1 MELNRQ
7 ETSFLQI
14 PIFFLTGIILVYSTP
29 SIFLRNAL
37 CAASV
42 LLFIVLLLL
51 NFVYSTLRIYHFRH
65 GVLLMVYLLI
75 ILLGASHCLLQNEL
89 LRKNH
94 FSNYQFEL
102 LKVQITG
109 EPQLRNN
116 TQLHFEAKVTG
127 GLAKG
132 NYQACIGHLLIS
144 VQIKDSRPLPLKYGD
159 ILIVRAKYQAVA
171 APLLSSTFD
180 FKSWLAMQNIYHQAY
195 FKKKDIRLLKRN
207 KGNPL
212 ISYALSL
219 RKKQVDIYKKLI
231 HDPQAYAV
239 ASTLILGYRSDLSP
253 ETLDAYAKTGTIHA
267 LSVSG
272 MHVGI
277 VYLVLNW
284 MLFFLNRPFP
294 LLFLKALFII
304 LIIWF
309 YALITGFSPS
319 VLRSAITIT
328 VLILSK
334 TLRKKTNS
342 YNILGFSAFC
352 ILLYEPFL
360 LFDIGFQLSYL
371 SVFGLI
377 WLQPKICKWFSFK
390 STWMDK
396 FWSILAM
403 SLSAQFTTFPL
414 SIYYFHQFPAYFLFG
429 NLFIMI
435 PAALIMYT
443 GLVMLLF
450 KCYFLSTPFE
460 WLIHF
465 TNSGLRWISDLPF
478 SSISSIWI
486 NQTELILLSAGLIL
500 FTLSLNYANKKLLFT
515 SLLFFL
521 LLELSLLNQR
531 IITQRQQKIIVLKLK
546 QNYTGIYIK
555 SNKAT
560 LITDATP
567 KSTIFKFYI
576 KPCLDQHKITEVH
589 FKFSYQDLKKIKHL

>member
-1 MELNRQ
+1 MELKRQ
-7 ETSFLQI
+7 ETIFLQLSL
-14 PIFFLTGIILVYSTP
+14 FFLAGIALGYSFP
-29 SIFLRNAL
+29 SNLLRNTL

-42 LLFIVLLLL
+42 LLFIGLFLL
-51 NFVYSTLRIYHFRH
+51 NFFYSTFRVYRLKH
-65 GVLLMVYLLI
+65 YILVLVYLLI
-75 ILLGASHCLLQNEL
+75 LFLGALHCLLQKEL
-89 LRKNH
+89 LRTDH
-94 FSNYQFEL
+94 FSKSNFDL
-102 LKVQITG
+102 LKIEVTG
-109 EPQLRNN
+109 EPQLRNK
-116 TQLHFEAKVTG
+116 QLHFESKVIG
-127 GLAKG
+127 GLTKG
-132 NYQACIGHLLIS
+132 KYRVCTGHLLIS
-144 VQIKDSRPLPLKYGD
+144 VQINNWGLVSLKYGD
-159 ILIVRAKYQAVA
+159 ILIIKAKYRAIA
-171 APLLSSTFD
+171 APLLSTTFD

-195 FKKKDIRLLKRN
+195 FKKEDIKPLKRN

-212 ISYALSL
+212 ISYALNL
-219 RKKQVDIYKKLI
+219 RKKQVDIYKKMI

-253 ETLDAYAKTGTIHA
+253 ETLGAYAKTGTIHA

-277 VYLVLNW
+277 IYLVLNW
-284 MLFFLNRPFP
+284 ILFFLNRTSP

-304 LIIWF
+304 LLIWF
-309 YALITGFSPS
+309 YALITGLSPS
-319 VLRSAITIT
+319 VLRSAIMIT

-390 STWMDK
+390 SIWMNK

-403 SLSAQFTTFPL
+403 SLAAQFTTFPL
-414 SIYYFHQFPAYFLFG
+414 STYYFHQFPVYFLFS

-435 PAALIMYT
+435 PAALMMYT
-443 GLVMLLF
+443 GLIMLLF
-450 KCYFLSTPFE
+450 KCYFLATPFE
-460 WLIHF
+460 SLIRF
-465 TNSGLRWISDLPF
+465 TNSSLLWISNLPF
-478 SSISSIWI
+478 ASISAIWI
-486 NQTELILLSAGLIL
+486 NQIELILLSASIIL
-500 FTLSLNYANKKLLFT
+500 FTLSLEYAKKKLLFT

-521 LLELSLLNQR
+521 LLELSILNQQ
-531 IITQRQQKIIVLKLK
+531 IIAQRQQKIIVLRLK

-560 LITDATP
+560 LITDAVP
-567 KSTIFKFYI
+567 KSTTFKFYI
-576 KPCLDQHKITEVH
+576 KPWLDQHRITEVH
-589 FKFSYQDLKKIKHL
+589 FKFSYQGLKKIKHL

>member
-1 MELNRQ
+1 MELKRQ
-7 ETSFLQI
+7 ETIFLQL
-14 PIFFLTGIILVYSTP
+14 PLFFATGIVLGYSFP

-37 CAASV
+37 LVASV
-42 LLFIVLLLL
+42 LLFIGLLLL
-51 NFVYSTLRIYHFRH
+51 NFCYSTPKVYRFKHRI
-65 GVLLMVYLLI
+65 LLTVYLLI
-75 ILLGASHCLLQNEL
+75 LFLGALLCLLQKEL
-89 LRKNH
+89 LQKDH
-94 FSNYQFEL
+94 FSSSQFEL
-102 LKVQITG
+102 LKIQVTG
-109 EPQLRNN
+109 EPQLRN
-116 TQLHFEAKVTG
+116 TQLHFESKVTA
-127 GLAKG
+127 GLTKG
-132 NYQACIGHLLIS
+132 KYRACTGHLLVS
-144 VQIKDSRPLPLKYGD
+144 VQINNWGLLPLKYGD
-159 ILIVRAKYQAVA
+159 ILIVKAKYRAVA

-195 FKKKDIRLLKRN
+195 FKKEDIKPLKRN

-212 ISYALSL
+212 ISYALNL

-277 VYLVLNW
+277 IYLVLNW
-284 MLFFLNRPFP
+284 ILFFLNRTSS

-319 VLRSAITIT
+319 VLRSAIMIT

-334 TLRKKTNS
+334 TLHKKTNS

-390 STWMDK
+390 FIWMNR

-403 SLSAQFTTFPL
+403 SLSAQLTTFPL
-414 SIYYFHQFPAYFLFG
+414 SIYYFHQFPVYFLFS
-429 NLFIMI
+429 NLFIMM

-450 KCYFLSTPFE
+450 RCYFLVTPFE
-460 WLIHF
+460 WLIRF
-465 TNSGLRWISDLPF
+465 TTSGLRWISDLPF
-478 SSISSIWI
+478 ASISAIWI
-486 NQTELILLSAGLIL
+486 NQTELILLSTGLIL
-500 FTLSLNYANKKLLFT
+500 FILSLNHAKKKLLFT

-521 LLELSLLNQR
+521 LLEVSMLHQQLIAR
-531 IITQRQQKIIVLKLK
+531 RQQKIIVLRLK
-546 QNYTGIYIK
+546 QKYTGIYIK

-576 KPCLDQHKITEVH
+576 KPCLDQHRISEVH
-589 FKFSYQDLKKIKHL
+589 FKFSYQGLKKIKHL